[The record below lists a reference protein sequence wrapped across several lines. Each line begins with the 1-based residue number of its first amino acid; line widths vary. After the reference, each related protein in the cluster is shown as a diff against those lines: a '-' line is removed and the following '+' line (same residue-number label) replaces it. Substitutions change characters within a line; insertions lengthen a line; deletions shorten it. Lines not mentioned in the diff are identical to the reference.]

1 MRAWSGGREEYPWLA
16 ALVGM
21 TIVGIVAA
29 GIAGAIGGIPAHSVS
44 QQNVMTIVA
53 MIPISLFVVVVALT
67 TRAAILR
74 IPNPIGRALAF
85 VRRHASSPAAVAACL
100 LPILV
105 VPWLMGSFGTLKML
119 MPRVVDFTW
128 DDRFAA
134 IDRILFIGRHPWEI
148 SHFLLGNAVVTRIV
162 DFIYSV
168 WVALLFFAVL
178 IYALFAPRYDRARF
192 FLAFGASW
200 LLIGVVGAYVFA
212 SAGPC
217 FTAQIGA
224 SSAPEFAAL
233 MERLR
238 AIDSQSMVGAVRWQ
252 DKLWTHHDTEHY
264 ALGMGISAMPSMH
277 NAITWL
283 YALTLKRAPRLYRVA
298 AWTFVVFIFFG
309 SVHLGWHYAVDGLV
323 AFAMMSGIWWG
334 AGAFLEKTATADALR
349 GSGNTAAAD
358 AAGPGGLVVA

>member
-1 MRAWSGGREEYPWLA
+1 MRAWSGGREEYPWLM
-16 ALVGM
+16 ALIGM
-21 TIVGIVAA
+21 TIVSVVAA
-29 GIAGAIGGIPAHSVS
+29 GIAGAIAGIPAHSVS
-44 QQNVMTIVA
+44 RQNVMTIMA
-53 MIPISLFVVVVALT
+53 MTPISLFVVVIVLT
-67 TRAAILR
+67 TRAAMLQ
-74 IPNPIGRALAF
+74 IPNPIGKALAF
-85 VRRHASSPAAVAACL
+85 VRGHARSPAAVAACL

-105 VPWLMGSFGTLKML
+105 LPWLMGSFGTLKML

-128 DDRFAA
+128 DDQFAA
-134 IDRILFIGRHPWEI
+134 IDRILFLGRHPWEI
-148 SHFLLGNAVVTRIV
+148 SHFLMGNAVVTRIV
-162 DFIYSV
+162 DFIYSM

-178 IYALFAPRYDRARF
+178 VYALFAPRYDRARF

-224 SSAPEFAAL
+224 SSAPEFASL

-238 AIDSQSMVGAVRWQ
+238 TIDSQSLVGAVRWQ
-252 DKLWTHHDTEHY
+252 DKLWTHHSTGHY

-283 YALTLKRAPRLYRVA
+283 YALTLKRAPLPYRVA
-298 AWTFVVFIFFG
+298 AWAFVAVIFLG
-309 SVHLGWHYAVDGLV
+309 SIHLGWHYAVDGLV

-349 GSGNTAAAD
+349 GSGATAAAD
-358 AAGPGGLVVA
+358 TGSPSGLLAA